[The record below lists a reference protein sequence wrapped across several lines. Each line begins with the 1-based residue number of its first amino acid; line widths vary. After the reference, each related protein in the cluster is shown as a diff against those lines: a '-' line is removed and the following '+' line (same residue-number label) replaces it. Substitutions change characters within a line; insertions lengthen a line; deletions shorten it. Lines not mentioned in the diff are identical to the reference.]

1 MSAPDLLSDLTDR
14 VRAYERGEPAG
25 VCDPRIVDHVVRL
38 MGSAIASGD
47 TNQIVATAKVVVQAH
62 WYRHQATGHEFELQS
77 ALSLASLLTGLDAGA
92 VPPPV
97 AECLNER
104 GRRAD
109 EGVRLLGQ
117 VVSGSDPN
125 ALDRAVA
132 LLTAA
137 LHATASA
144 ELSHAVLSTNLG
156 SALRIRFERHGDGAD
171 LERAIELHT
180 AAMNATGTGR
190 PGATVNL
197 AGVMHLRFKLGGDR
211 ADLDRCVELLTTAV
225 DLSGSDDA
233 ARLGA
238 MTSLGNMLN
247 LRFHHT
253 GRTTDLDR
261 AISLLGDALR
271 QTPHHDHDT
280 RQFHLGG
287 AHLSRFRSLG
297 ATADLDKAIPLLAAA
312 ADATGPDHPERA
324 FRLRELG
331 DAYQRRFTRRHDPAD
346 LERAADCLDAVAQ
359 AGTHEYVN
367 LGMVLVEL
375 FQQRGD
381 PDHLDRAIEVLTTA
395 GALSDLG
402 NALHMRFRHR
412 HRSADLEG
420 AISRLTEALAATDRG
435 SEQSGYTAS
444 NLAVALQTRYHWHAD
459 PDDLERVIDLL
470 GTALPLLSPDD
481 PKRVGLLCNLGTA
494 LHDRFDLHQ
503 RPADLDQA
511 IALLGTAANTAA
523 AIHQDG
529 AAVLGNLGAAMAA
542 RFQHHRHRADLGQ
555 AVDAHAAA
563 MAATGPHHVD
573 FPIRQQSL
581 AGALYARFQEL
592 GDEAD
597 LRRAEGLWS
606 QAGRKA
612 TTPAG
617 LRVSAGRE
625 RAAAI
630 AQTYGPGAAADAY
643 GEVVDLLP
651 LLIQRG
657 SHRSDQY
664 LQLRRYAFGLAG
676 DAAATAVAA
685 NRGKDAAETLE
696 QGRGLLWAQLLDTR
710 SDLTRLWRV
719 NPALAA
725 RLTALRTELD
735 HPAGGDAAG

>member
-1 MSAPDLLSDLTDR
+1 MVQLMESA
-14 VRAYERGEPAG
+14 VG
-25 VCDPRIVDHVVRL
+25 
-38 MGSAIASGD
+38 SGD
-47 TNQIVATAKVVVQAH
+47 RNQIVVTAKVVVQAH

-77 ALSLASLLTGLDAGA
+77 ALSLASLLAGLDAGA

-109 EGVRLLGQ
+109 EGARLLSQ

-125 ALDRAVA
+125 ALDRAIA

-144 ELSHAVLSTNLG
+144 EPCHAVLSTNLG

-171 LERAIELHT
+171 LDRAIELHT
-180 AAMNATGTGR
+180 AAMNAIGTGR
-190 PGATVNL
+190 LEPTVNL
-197 AGVMHLRFKLGGDR
+197 AGVMHLRFKLRGDH
-211 ADLDRCVELLTTAV
+211 ADLDQCVELLTTAV
-225 DLSGSDDA
+225 DLADPDDA
-233 ARLGA
+233 VRLEA
-238 MTSLGNMLN
+238 MTNLGNMLN

-253 GRTTDLDR
+253 GRMTDLDR
-261 AISLLGDALR
+261 AISVLGDALR
-271 QTPHHDHDT
+271 QNRHHDHDT
-280 RQFHLGG
+280 RRFHLGG

-297 ATADLDKAIPLLAAA
+297 AAADLDEAIPLLAAA
-312 ADATGPDHPERA
+312 ADATGPDHPEHA
-324 FRLRELG
+324 FRQRQLG
-331 DAYQRRFTRRHDPAD
+331 DAYQRRFTLRHDPAD

-381 PDHLDRAIEVLTTA
+381 PNHLDRAIEVLTSA
-395 GALSDLG
+395 GALADLG

-412 HRSADLEG
+412 HRYADLED
-420 AISRLTEALAATDRG
+420 AIGRLTEALAATDRG
-435 SEQSGYTAS
+435 SEHAGYTAS

-481 PKRVGLLCNLGTA
+481 PQRVGLLCNLGTA

-511 IALLGTAANTAA
+511 ITLLGTAANTA

-542 RFQHHRHRADLGQ
+542 RFRHHRHQADLGQ

-597 LRRAEGLWS
+597 FRRAEDLWS
-606 QAGRKA
+606 QAERMA
-612 TTPAG
+612 TTPAS

-630 AQTYGPGAAADAY
+630 GQTHGPGAAADAY
-643 GEVVDLLP
+643 AEVVDLLP

-657 SHRSDQY
+657 SHRSDQH
-664 LQLRRYAFGLAG
+664 LQLRRYASGLAS
-676 DAAATAVAA
+676 DAAAAAVAA
-685 NRGKDAAETLE
+685 NRSKDATEPLE

-725 RLTALRTELD
+725 RLTAMRTELD
-735 HPAGGDAAG
+735 HPDTSDAQPARRR